1 MRFMKIALPVLA
13 LSALLAGCKE
23 EAKSVDWY
31 KANRSELAKVYQECT
46 ASGDDSDNCKNAK
59 QAHYDI
65 QQKDAPITQF
75 H

>member
-1 MRFMKIALPVLA
+1 MRFMRIALPLVTVT
-13 LSALLAGCKE
+13 ALLAGCKE

-31 KANRSELAKVYQECT
+31 KENGSELATVYQKCV

-65 QQKDAPITQF
+65 QQKDAPVTQF